1 MGQSL
6 SEPETSKATE
16 FCQNDYYKVGSSCMQ
31 GWRMHME
38 DSHTHILSLPD
49 DPGTAFFAV
58 YDGHGG
64 AKVAEYAGKHLHKYI
79 TRRPEYGE
87 DLKRALQQGF
97 LDLDEAM
104 LNNEALKEQMSG
116 STAVAVLIK
125 DNRLYCAN
133 AGDSRAIACVDGHL
147 DVLSFDHKPT
157 NDSEMKRIRNAG
169 GYVEYNRVNGYL
181 ALSRALGDFGL
192 KRNQEKKPEEQ
203 MVTAYPDVEEREVEE
218 SWDFLVIACDGI
230 WDVMSSQSVLEFVQE
245 KLAQGMYPQQI
256 CESMMERCL
265 APDCQ
270 MGGIGG
276 DNMTVIIVCFLH
288 GQPFEQLVGRCKEA
302 VAKRAARLLKRFQA
316 KHSNGEQTTNSSSP
330 LTVTTGSD
338 ASEKTGDDG
347 VVGGAQNTR
356 NGRAEEDSSS
366 GSDSEQLEGARTPS
380 LQTEH
385 LESTAASN
393 GVQGKPSP
401 AAHDPGTSSPVA
413 ENNPSVAH
421 QESTVP
427 AQDKNSPS
435 VEETG
440 TVNQSP
446 HKKTP
451 QQQQVRGKADSEDD
465 TSEEVDLK

>member
-87 DLKRALQQGF
+87 DLKQALQRGF

-116 STAVAVLIK
+116 STAVAVVIK

-133 AGDSRAIACVDGHL
+133 AGDSRAIACVNGRL

-157 NDSEMKRIRNAG
+157 NVSEMKRIHNAG

-203 MVTAYPDVEEREVEE
+203 MVTAYPDVEEREVDER
-218 SWDFLVIACDGI
+218 WDFLVIACDGI
-230 WDVMSSQSVLEFVQE
+230 WDVLSSQSVLEFVQD

-256 CESMMERCL
+256 CENLMERCL

-288 GQPFEQLVGRCKEA
+288 GQPFEQLIGRCKEA
-302 VAKRAARLLKRFQA
+302 VAKREAKLLKRFQA
-316 KHSNGEQTTNSSSP
+316 KHSNGEQTTVTTTAASP

-338 ASEKTGDDG
+338 GSEKTGANNEDDDDDDDDDG
-347 VVGGAQNTR
+347 DKNRYAR
-356 NGRAEEDSSS
+356 NGRSEDESS
-366 GSDSEQLEGARTPS
+366 GSDNELLEGARTPS
-380 LQTEH
+380 LQTHDVAEKDASQ
-385 LESTAASN
+385 STPKTS
-393 GVQGKPSP
+393 VLP
-401 AAHDPGTSSPVA
+401 AQEDSSP
-413 ENNPSVAH
+413 S
-421 QESTVP
+421 
-427 AQDKNSPS
+427 AQDKSVKKSPDKKKS
-435 VEETG
+435 ALVE
-440 TVNQSP
+440 
-446 HKKTP
+446 
-451 QQQQVRGKADSEDD
+451 SEDD
-465 TSEEVDLK
+465 TSEEGVDLK